1 MNPFVLLPMKTQ
13 GIENYD
19 YMMEDMAV
27 LPDITFLRLMVMAY
41 GHAFEASAFHVLRL
55 CTGIRKL
62 VLQLVATGTKV
73 NLFFV
78 YLILCLDTEK
88 KVAFW
93 SLKGIFD

>member
-27 LPDITFLRLMVMAY
+27 LPDITFLRLMVMTN

-55 CTGIRKL
+55 CTGIRRL
-62 VLQLVATGTKV
+62 MLLFLSEV